1 MSLLRRVLS
10 DHGFLCLSI
19 IIIVIFDFRLPIEVH
34 RDKCYTKKSDVY
46 MLSMVM
52 YEVFEAV
59 YFNKEDPLRNPILCV
74 PFYDIPRDDV
84 NKSFYL
90 LMQCL

>member
-1 MSLLRRVLS
+1 
-10 DHGFLCLSI
+10 
-19 IIIVIFDFRLPIEVH
+19 
-34 RDKCYTKKSDVY
+34 

-90 LMQCL
+90 LMQCLYRIYVIQLRLNFYICFANEG